1 MKFKAIIFDLDGV
14 ICFTDEY
21 HYQAWKAL
29 ADSIDVPFDRT
40 VNNRLRG
47 VSRMASLE
55 IILENAPQ
63 KYTPE
68 EKEAFA
74 TKKNDLYRELL
85 KNMSEKNLDERTKD
99 VLTILR
105 QRGYLLAIGSSSKNT
120 PFILERIGL
129 DHFFDVVVDGNC
141 IQHSKP
147 DPEVFLTAAE
157 RLHVAPVDCLVV
169 EDAISGAEAGHAGGI
184 VLPVVFASLILSC
197 RLFLESVKNKMQ
209 KKAFFLL
216 FNPVVLSWL
225 IVLIMKDNKESK

>member
-169 EDAISGAEAGHAGGI
+169 EDAISGAEAGHAVHGPPGHHSAGLGQLHHPHHPERLWQHCI
-184 VLPVVFASLILSC
+184 CGQCERLSK
-197 RLFLESVKNKMQ
+197 LFVPDQ
-209 KKAFFLL
+209 RR
-216 FNPVVLSWL
+216 
-225 IVLIMKDNKESK
+225 I